1 MIMPFKLVEIIE
13 YLSIYSSNTFSSLPV
28 CVLKIFSIL
37 KKKKLFKQYIYILNY
52 INLNNLNFLHSI
64 F

>member
-1 MIMPFKLVEIIE
+1 MIVPFKLVEIIE
-13 YLSIYSSNTFSSLPV
+13 YLSIYSSNTFSSLPM

>member
-1 MIMPFKLVEIIE
+1 MIVPFKLVEIIE

-37 KKKKLFKQYIYILNY
+37 KKKLFKQYIYILNY
-52 INLNNLNFLHSI
+52 INLNNLNFPYFI